1 MSVWLWRA
9 RAAEDR
15 IPARRQLTFDMKT
28 IKGETRVLNQ
38 ILISDV
44 SENVGTLTINRPDK
58 RNSLS
63 PELLVKI
70 YQTLTQWSA
79 NEAVRAVVLTGAGEL
94 MFSAG
99 FDIGEIPTQPSKDVE
114 ALLKGH
120 NPMDL
125 ALKAVKEFPYPT
137 IAMLNGH
144 CIGLALNLAMC
155 CDYRIAADDI
165 KVSMPPAKL
174 GAVYPA
180 EGIRQFVEVLGFP
193 RAKEMFFTGA
203 TYDANVLIEMGVVNR
218 LVNRAGLSNAAY
230 ALAAEMAA
238 NAPLSVKGI
247 KAIFGMLSK
256 KGGLDVEQAETAESL
271 VNQAYRSKDLAE
283 AKLAFAQKR
292 KPVFVGA

>member
-1 MSVWLWRA
+1 M
-9 RAAEDR
+9 
-15 IPARRQLTFDMKT
+15 
-28 IKGETRVLNQ
+28 LNQ

-44 SENVGTLTINRPDK
+44 SDNIGTLTINRPDK

-70 YQTLTQWSA
+70 YQTLTEWSA
-79 NEAVRAVVLTGAGEL
+79 NETVRAVVLTGAGEL

-99 FDIGEIPTQPSKDVE
+99 FDIGEIPTQLSKDVE
-114 ALLKGH
+114 VLLKEH

-137 IAMLNGH
+137 IAKLNGH
-144 CIGLALNLAMC
+144 CIGLALNIAMC
-155 CDYRIAADDI
+155 CDYRVAAEDI

-180 EGIRQFVEVLGFP
+180 EGIRQFVEVIGFS

-203 TYDANVLIEMGVVNR
+203 TYDANALIEMGVVNR
-218 LVNRAGLSNAAY
+218 LVNRAQLNDVVY
-230 ALAAEMAA
+230 ALASEIAA
-238 NAPLSVKGI
+238 NAPLSLKGI
-247 KAIFGMLSK
+247 KAIFGMLSQ
-256 KGGLDVEQAETAESL
+256 KGALNGEQAETAESL

-292 KPVFVGA
+292 KPIFVGA